1 MQDLA
6 ELFGPGGPLQ
16 SALPDFK
23 SRWQQLRMAE
33 RVATALEHRETVVV
47 EAGTGTGKTFAY
59 LVPALLCGSRVLI
72 STGTR
77 TLQDQLFS
85 KDLPL
90 VAAALGR
97 PARIALLK
105 GRTNYL
111 CRYRLARLGPGGEQ
125 LSWDIQPAA
134 PAGSATATAAS
145 SAKRK
150 ADTGSNTAAVTGASD
165 SATTLS
171 VTGSPSTSSAT
182 TLVEPDSD
190 TDDESTTPNRML
202 ARIQRWAL
210 TTRQGDL
217 AEVRGLSDS
226 HALWPQ
232 VTSTRDNC
240 LGNKCPEFSRCHL
253 AAARRAALDADIVIV
268 NHHLLLADLAL
279 KEDGFGDILGS
290 ADAVILDEAHQ
301 IPDLATEFFGAN
313 VSSRRI
319 ENLLK
324 ELHTEIGA
332 SSARVSPGSEAA
344 AAINEVATATRG
356 VEQATQRL
364 TASLPGRPGRFQLS
378 EASAELT
385 SSMDEL
391 ARTLQILQIQ
401 LANLGDDSPLAQ
413 LSERAGDLVLSLDRI
428 ADVDDLEGVRAVEVT
443 ARGNRSAAE
452 GIPRSAGGA
461 TWGNRSAAEGI
472 PRSASGA
479 TWGFALSLM
488 PFDISARFLSMI
500 QSRRCGWIFT
510 SATLSVGEDFSHF
523 TGRLGL
529 AESPTL
535 KIESP
540 FNYELQSLLY
550 LPVGMPEPASPGYVA
565 KVIEN
570 AVTLIEA
577 SRGGAFIL
585 FTSHRAL
592 SQGASILRGLWSGES
607 PYRLFVQGEAPRE
620 RLLKEFREDGNGV
633 LLGTAS
639 FWEGVDVKGE
649 ALRLVIIE
657 KLPFASPDDPL
668 VRARIDHLQATGGNA
683 FRDYQLPEAALALK
697 QGVGRLIRSEEDY
710 GTVVICDPRM
720 TGRGYGKVLLAAL
733 PAMTPTRDR
742 DEAMRFI
749 RKHAPRLP
757 QSSAQRAAI
766 P

>member
-1 MQDLA
+1 MLDL
-6 ELFGPGGPLQ
+6 EDIFGPGGPLQ

-23 SRWQQLRMAE
+23 SRWQQLRMAQ
-33 RVATALEHRETVVV
+33 RVATALEHRETIVV

-111 CRYRLARLGPGGEQ
+111 CRYRLTRIDPGGEQ
-125 LSWDIQPAA
+125 LSFDSDSADPNGTTAA
-134 PAGSATATAAS
+134 IGTTAAS
-145 SAKRK
+145 GTVAPG
-150 ADTGSNTAAVTGASD
+150 ANGTTGANG
-165 SATTLS
+165 ATDTEADDAPATLS
-171 VTGSPSTSSAT
+171 
-182 TLVEPDSD
+182 
-190 TDDESTTPNRML
+190 NML
-202 ARIQRWAL
+202 ARIQRWSRI
-210 TTRQGDL
+210 TRQGDL

-226 HALWPQ
+226 HPIWPQ

-240 LGNKCPEFSRCHL
+240 LANRCPEISRCHVAL
-253 AAARRAALDADIVIV
+253 ARRAALDADIVIV

-279 KEDGFGDILGS
+279 KEDGFGDILGA
-290 ADAVILDEAHQ
+290 ADSVILDEAHQ
-301 IPDLATEFFGAN
+301 IPDLATQFFGAN

-324 ELHTEIGA
+324 EVHTETAAYLAHI
-332 SSARVSPGSEAA
+332 SSESEAGSLATDITVA
-344 AAINEVATATRG
+344 ARG
-356 VEQATQRL
+356 VEQAQQAL
-364 TASLPGRPGRFQLS
+364 SASLPARPGRFPLAGMGSLLNAQVES
-378 EASAELT
+378 
-385 SSMDEL
+385 L
-391 ARTLQILQIQ
+391 ARSLQTLQDK
-401 LANLGDDSPLAQ
+401 LADLGDDSPLAQ
-413 LSERAGDLVLSLDRI
+413 LGERAGDLVLSLDRI
-428 ADVDDLEGVRAVEVT
+428 ATVDDIDGVRAVEVT
-443 ARGNRSAAE
+443 QRGF
-452 GIPRSAGGA
+452 
-461 TWGNRSAAEGI
+461 T
-472 PRSASGA
+472 
-479 TWGFALSLM
+479 LSLM
-488 PFDISARFLSMI
+488 PFDISARFLSLL

-510 SATLSVGEDFSHF
+510 SATLSLGEDFGHF

-529 AESPTL
+529 GDSPTL
-535 KIESP
+535 KIDSP
-540 FNYELQSLLY
+540 FDYQRQSLLY
-550 LPVGMPEPASPGYVA
+550 LPTGLPEPASPKYVSA
-565 KVIEN
+565 VIET
-570 AVTLIEA
+570 ALPLIDA
-577 SRGGAFIL
+577 ARGGAFLL

-592 SQGASILRGLWSGES
+592 SQGAALLRACWSKES

-633 LLGTAS
+633 LLGTTS

-668 VRARIDHLQATGGNA
+668 VKARIDHLEATGGNA

-720 TGRGYGKVLLAAL
+720 VGRGYGKVLLAAL

-749 RKHAPRLP
+749 RKHAPRDPMNTNATARTATVL
-757 QSSAQRAAI
+757 
-766 P
+766 

>member
-1 MQDLA
+1 MLDL
-6 ELFGPGGPLQ
+6 EDIFGPGGPLH

-33 RVATALEHRETVVV
+33 RVATALEHRETVVL

-59 LVPALLCGSRVLI
+59 LVPALLCGARVLI

-111 CRYRLARLGPGGEQ
+111 CRYRLAQAGPGGEQ
-125 LSWDIQPAA
+125 LPLVASPIQTTEANTADSADSDAAAKAASSTGAATGKAAIA
-134 PAGSATATAAS
+134 PAGVDPDAETEP
-145 SAKRK
+145 
-150 ADTGSNTAAVTGASD
+150 
-165 SATTLS
+165 TTHL
-171 VTGSPSTSSAT
+171 G
-182 TLVEPDSD
+182 
-190 TDDESTTPNRML
+190 ML
-202 ARIQRWAL
+202 ARIQRWSR

-217 AEVRGLSDS
+217 SEVRGLSDT
-226 HALWPQ
+226 HPVWPQ

-240 LGNKCPEFSRCHL
+240 LGNRCPEISRCHVAL
-253 AAARRAALDADIVIV
+253 ARRDALDAGIVIV

-279 KEDGFGDILGS
+279 KEDGFGDILGT

-301 IPDLATEFFGAN
+301 IPDLATQFFGAN

-324 ELHTEIGA
+324 DAQTEIA
-332 SSARVSPGSEAA
+332 AQLARVSVESEAA
-344 AAINEVATATRG
+344 AVIADISAAARG
-356 VEQATQRL
+356 VEQSTNRL
-364 TASLPGRPGRFQLS
+364 SASLPSRAGRYSLTEMGAQLT
-378 EASAELT
+378 T
-385 SSMDEL
+385 SVDEL
-391 ARTLQILQIQ
+391 SRSLQSLQGS
-401 LANLGDDSPLAQ
+401 LADLGDDSPLAQ
-413 LSERAGDLVLSLDRI
+413 LGERVGDLALSLDRI
-428 ADVDDLEGVRAVEVT
+428 AAVDDMEGVRAVEVT
-443 ARGNRSAAE
+443 QRGFS
-452 GIPRSAGGA
+452 
-461 TWGNRSAAEGI
+461 
-472 PRSASGA
+472 
-479 TWGFALSLM
+479 LSLM

-500 QSRRCGWIFT
+500 QARRCGWIFT
-510 SATLSVGEDFSHF
+510 SATLSLGEDFGHF

-529 AESPTL
+529 TDSPTL

-550 LPVGMPEPASPGYVA
+550 LPTGMPEPASSGYVA
-565 KVIEN
+565 KVIET
-570 AVTLIEA
+570 ALPLIDA
-577 SRGGAFIL
+577 ARGGAFVL

-592 SQGASILRGLWSGES
+592 AQGASLLRACWSGHG

-633 LLGTAS
+633 LLGTTS

-720 TGRGYGKVLLAAL
+720 MGRGYGKVLLAAL

-742 DEAMRFI
+742 DEALRFI
-749 RKHAPRLP
+749 RKHAPPKSVSDQATART
-757 QSSAQRAAI
+757 AAA

>member
-1 MQDLA
+1 MRDL
-6 ELFGPGGPLQ
+6 EDIFGPGGPLH

-23 SRWQQLRMAE
+23 SRWQQLRMAQ
-33 RVATALEHRETVVV
+33 RVATALEHRETIVV

-59 LVPALLCGSRVLI
+59 LVPALLCGARVLI

-111 CRYRLARLGPGGEQ
+111 CRYRLARIGPGGEQ
-125 LSWDIQPAA
+125 LSLD
-134 PAGSATATAAS
+134 
-145 SAKRK
+145 
-150 ADTGSNTAAVTGASD
+150 AAVDLEAVEETTSLAS
-165 SATTLS
+165 
-171 VTGSPSTSSAT
+171 
-182 TLVEPDSD
+182 
-190 TDDESTTPNRML
+190 ML
-202 ARIQRWAL
+202 ARIQRWSQ

-226 HALWPQ
+226 HPVWPQ

-240 LGNKCPEFSRCHL
+240 LGNRCPDISRCHV
-253 AAARRAALDADIVIV
+253 ASARREALDADIVIV

-279 KEDGFGDILGS
+279 KEDGFGDILGA

-301 IPDLATEFFGAN
+301 IPDLATQFFGAT

-324 ELHTEIGA
+324 EVHAEVA
-332 SSARVSPGSEAA
+332 SQLTHIPIESDAGELITNVGAA
-344 AAINEVATATRG
+344 ARG
-356 VEQATQRL
+356 VEQSQQQL
-364 TASLPGRPGRFQLS
+364 VSFLPTRAGRFP
-378 EASAELT
+378 LT
-385 SSMDEL
+385 EMGSHVNAQVDDL
-391 ARTLQILQIQ
+391 ARSLQALQDK
-401 LANLGDDSPLAQ
+401 LARLGEDSPLAQ
-413 LSERAGDLVLSLDRI
+413 FGERAGDLVLSLDRI
-428 ADVDDLEGVRAVEVT
+428 ADLDDLDGVRAVEIT
-443 ARGNRSAAE
+443 QRG
-452 GIPRSAGGA
+452 
-461 TWGNRSAAEGI
+461 
-472 PRSASGA
+472 
-479 TWGFALSLM
+479 GFSLSLM
-488 PFDISARFLSMI
+488 PFDISQRFLSML

-510 SATLSVGEDFSHF
+510 SATLSLGEDFGHF

-529 AESPTL
+529 GDSPTL

-540 FNYELQSLLY
+540 FDYQRQSLLY
-550 LPVGMPEPASPGYVA
+550 LPEGLPEPASPKYVA
-565 KVIEN
+565 AVIET
-570 AVTLIEA
+570 ALPLIDA
-577 SRGGAFIL
+577 ARGGAFIL

-592 SQGASILRGLWSGES
+592 SQGAALLRACWSKDES
-607 PYRLFVQGEAPRE
+607 LAHGSSAPPYRVFVQGEAPRE

-633 LLGTAS
+633 LLGTTS

-668 VRARIDHLQATGGNA
+668 VKARIDHLQATGANA

-720 TGRGYGKVLLAAL
+720 VGRGYGKVLLAAL
-733 PAMTPTRDR
+733 PAMSPTRDR
-742 DEAMRFI
+742 DEALRFI
-749 RKHAPRLP
+749 RKHAPRNLTNADT
-757 QSSAQRAAI
+757 SARAATA

>member
-1 MQDLA
+1 MGGMKDLQDI
-6 ELFGPGGPLQ
+6 FGPEGPLQ
-16 SALPDFK
+16 RALPDFR

-59 LVPALLCGSRVLI
+59 LVPALLCGARVLI

-111 CRYRLARLGPGGEQ
+111 CRYRLARIDPGGEQ
-125 LSWDIQPAA
+125 LSLQTSDVPIAA
-134 PAGSATATAAS
+134 A
-145 SAKRK
+145 
-150 ADTGSNTAAVTGASD
+150 
-165 SATTLS
+165 
-171 VTGSPSTSSAT
+171 
-182 TLVEPDSD
+182 
-190 TDDESTTPNRML
+190 DDELATPSSTL
-202 ARIQRWAL
+202 ARIQRWSR
-210 TTRQGDL
+210 TTRRGDL
-217 AEVRGLSDS
+217 AEVHGLSDS
-226 HALWPQ
+226 HPVWPQ
-232 VTSTRDNC
+232 VTSTRENC
-240 LGNKCPEFSRCHL
+240 LGNRCPEISRCHVAL
-253 AAARRAALDADIVIV
+253 ARREALEADIVIV

-279 KEDGFGDILGS
+279 KEDGFGDILGT

-324 ELHTEIGA
+324 DINTDTA
-332 SSARVSPGSEAA
+332 SHLAHVSPESGAGELVT
-344 AAINEVATATRG
+344 AIATAAKG
-356 VEQATQRL
+356 VEQAVQQL
-364 TASLPGRPGRFQLS
+364 ASSLPPRPGRFSFPEMGTPLN
-378 EASAELT
+378 ASV
-385 SSMDEL
+385 DEL
-391 ARTLQILQIQ
+391 ARSLQTLQLS
-401 LANLGDDSPLAQ
+401 LAQLGDDSPLAQ

-428 ADVDDLEGVRAVEVT
+428 AAVDDMDGVRAVEV
-443 ARGNRSAAE
+443 AQRGFS
-452 GIPRSAGGA
+452 
-461 TWGNRSAAEGI
+461 
-472 PRSASGA
+472 
-479 TWGFALSLM
+479 LSLM
-488 PFDISARFLSMI
+488 PFDISARFLSLLEA
-500 QSRRCGWIFT
+500 RHCGWIFT
-510 SATLSVGEDFSHF
+510 SATLSLGEDFTHF

-529 AESPTL
+529 TESPTL
-535 KIESP
+535 KIDSP
-540 FNYELQSLLY
+540 FNYPLQSLLY
-550 LPVGMPEPASPGYVA
+550 LPTGLPQPASPRYVA
-565 KVIEN
+565 AVIET
-570 AVTLIEA
+570 ALPLIEA
-577 SRGGAFIL
+577 ARGGAFIL

-592 SQGASILRGLWSGES
+592 AQGAALLKQHWGAKQG

-620 RLLKEFREDGNGV
+620 RLLQEFREDGNGV
-633 LLGTAS
+633 LLGTTS

-668 VRARIDHLQATGGNA
+668 VKARIDHLQAIGGNA

-720 TGRGYGKVLLAAL
+720 MGRGYGKVLLAAL
-733 PAMTPTRDR
+733 PAMTPTRDH
-742 DEAMRFI
+742 DEALSFI
-749 RKHAPRLP
+749 RKHAPRNP
-757 QSSAQRAAI
+757 ANAPTAARTATA

>member
-1 MQDLA
+1 MLDL
-6 ELFGPGGPLQ
+6 EDIFGPGGPLQ

-23 SRWQQLRMAE
+23 SRWQQLRMAQ

-111 CRYRLARLGPGGEQ
+111 CRYRLARMGTGGEQ
-125 LSWDIQPAA
+125 LTLDTAA
-134 PAGSATATAAS
+134 AGSGAE
-145 SAKRK
+145 
-150 ADTGSNTAAVTGASD
+150 AVD
-165 SATTLS
+165 EATTLAS
-171 VTGSPSTSSAT
+171 
-182 TLVEPDSD
+182 
-190 TDDESTTPNRML
+190 ML
-202 ARIQRWAL
+202 SRIERWSK

-226 HALWPQ
+226 HPIWPQ

-240 LGNKCPEFSRCHL
+240 LGNRCPEISRCHVAL
-253 AAARRAALDADIVIV
+253 ARREALEADIVIV

-279 KEDGFGDILGS
+279 KEDGFGDILGT
-290 ADAVILDEAHQ
+290 ADSVILDEAHQ
-301 IPDLATEFFGAN
+301 IPDLATQFFGAN

-324 ELHTEIGA
+324 EVHAEMASQLTHIPVDSDAGELISHIGT
-332 SSARVSPGSEAA
+332 AA
-344 AAINEVATATRG
+344 RG
-356 VEQATQRL
+356 VEQSQQQLVAC
-364 TASLPGRPGRFQLS
+364 LPARAGRFPLP
-378 EASAELT
+378 EMG
-385 SSMDEL
+385 SMVNAQVDDL
-391 ARTLQILQIQ
+391 ARSLQALQDK
-401 LANLGDDSPLAQ
+401 LARLGDDSPLAQ
-413 LSERAGDLVLSLDRI
+413 FAERAGDLVLSLDRI
-428 ADVDDLEGVRAVEVT
+428 ADLDDLDGVRAVEMT
-443 ARGNRSAAE
+443 QRG
-452 GIPRSAGGA
+452 
-461 TWGNRSAAEGI
+461 
-472 PRSASGA
+472 
-479 TWGFALSLM
+479 GFSLSLM
-488 PFDISARFLSMI
+488 PFDISQRFLSLL

-510 SATLSVGEDFSHF
+510 SATLSLGEDFGHF

-529 AESPTL
+529 GDSPTL

-540 FNYELQSLLY
+540 FDYQRQSLLY
-550 LPVGMPEPASPGYVA
+550 LPEGLPEPASPKYVA
-565 KVIEN
+565 AVIET
-570 AVTLIEA
+570 ALPLIEA
-577 SRGGAFIL
+577 ARGGAFIL

-592 SQGASILRGLWSGES
+592 SQGAALLRACWSKEGG
-607 PYRLFVQGEAPRE
+607 PYRVFVQGEAPRE

-633 LLGTAS
+633 LLGTTS

-668 VRARIDHLQATGGNA
+668 VKARIDHLQATGGNA

-720 TGRGYGKVLLAAL
+720 VGRGYGKVLLAAL
-733 PAMTPTRDR
+733 PAMSPTRDR
-742 DEAMRFI
+742 DEALRFI
-749 RKHAPRLP
+749 RKHAPRNLTNADT
-757 QSSAQRAAI
+757 SVRAAGA